1 MTRTEFEEDITSWY
15 ELIDFCNEND
25 LRSCDNIYDS
35 EQVVEIIRDEA
46 RSEGVRGVLWL
57 VNNIYEPDAEYFYY
71 GDSGIE
77 NLDDYDF
84 ERFKTNV
91 FNEFED
97 DFDDEEEYFEEEE
110 YVGIDIDESVDESLF
125 CAILQAS

>member
-46 RSEGVRGVLWL
+46 RSEGVRGALWL

-110 YVGIDIDESVDESLF
+110 CVGMDIDEPVDESLF

>member
-35 EQVVEIIRDEA
+35 EQVVEIIRDET
-46 RSEGVRGVLWL
+46 RSEGVGGVLWL